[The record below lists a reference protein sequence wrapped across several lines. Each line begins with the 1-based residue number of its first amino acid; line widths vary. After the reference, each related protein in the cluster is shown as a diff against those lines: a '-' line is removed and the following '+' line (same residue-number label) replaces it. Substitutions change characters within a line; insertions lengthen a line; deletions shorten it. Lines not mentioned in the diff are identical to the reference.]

1 MNNNKDVTFLQWNGR
16 GIRRNLDFLQILINQ
31 FSPVAIAWQETR
43 MSMAM
48 SEKHTEDCDFLRG
61 FTPYLSNKH
70 TDDVNEDST
79 QHGVGILIDN
89 QYIASPI
96 KVDVNVE
103 SCQFIAVQLTLNDS
117 CVTLCSLYR
126 KSAVP
131 FVKDDLKKIISK
143 LPKPYMIMG
152 DFNAHSPLWGGDHTC
167 VAGKEVEDFLNETD
181 DVAIFNTKAKTYLS
195 PTYHTYSSIDLT
207 LCSTNILL
215 DYYWDVL
222 DDDYGSD
229 HFPII
234 LKKVNTDDEVE
245 LIPQYNMKKAN
256 WSKFQDLCI
265 QEFESDLAQDPDHI
279 SIFTEGIKKIMDQSI
294 PLSKPSGKRPRPWYN
309 KEVKEACKKSKAA
322 HRRFSNNSTDEN
334 YQHKKIMRAKAR
346 RVIKNSKRKSWRSYV
361 GNLNRYT
368 KIKKVWEM
376 VRKISGK
383 YNQQAYKHLINEQGK
398 KITSKTEIAENMA
411 EGFAESSSSNNYSDE
426 FKKIKE
432 NEEKHNLNF
441 KSNNKEIYNK
451 PYKMR
456 DLKCAIKRAKI
467 TASGPDTIHI
477 QVLKHLPIQTLH
489 ILLDIINDIW
499 IRGDFPTIWREAFI
513 IPIPKPDKVL
523 TNRKNYRPIAL
534 TSQLCK
540 IMERMVNER
549 LVYYLEN
556 SGYLSN
562 FQCGFRKNRNCL
574 DHLIRL
580 ETYIREAFGRD
591 EQAIAIFF
599 DLEKAYDTTWK
610 YGILKD
616 LHDMGIRGYLAQ
628 YIIKFLDN
636 RVFKVKLGSTF
647 SEWHNQEEGV
657 PQGSILSVT
666 LFIIKINDIDS
677 EVKDPQM
684 CSLFVDD
691 FGIVIRGKRL
701 SIMERHLQQ
710 TLDKV
715 QKWAIRNGF
724 KFSIDKTVCVRFH
737 KSNYVKISI

>member
-1 MNNNKDVTFLQWNGR
+1 
-16 GIRRNLDFLQILINQ
+16 
-31 FSPVAIAWQETR
+31 
-43 MSMAM
+43 MAM

-61 FTPYLSNKH
+61 FTPYFSNKH

-96 KVDVNVE
+96 KVDVE

-334 YQHKKIMRAKAR
+334 YQ
-346 RVIKNSKRKSWRSYV
+346 
-361 GNLNRYT
+361 
-368 KIKKVWEM
+368 
-376 VRKISGK
+376 
-383 YNQQAYKHLINEQGK
+383 QP
-398 KITSKTEIAENMA
+398 
-411 EGFAESSSSNNYSDE
+411 NN
-426 FKKIKE
+426 
-432 NEEKHNLNF
+432 
-441 KSNNKEIYNK
+441 
-451 PYKMR
+451 
-456 DLKCAIKRAKI
+456 A
-467 TASGPDTIHI
+467 G
-477 QVLKHLPIQTLH
+477 
-489 ILLDIINDIW
+489 
-499 IRGDFPTIWREAFI
+499 
-513 IPIPKPDKVL
+513 
-523 TNRKNYRPIAL
+523 
-534 TSQLCK
+534 
-540 IMERMVNER
+540 
-549 LVYYLEN
+549 
-556 SGYLSN
+556 
-562 FQCGFRKNRNCL
+562 
-574 DHLIRL
+574 
-580 ETYIREAFGRD
+580 
-591 EQAIAIFF
+591 
-599 DLEKAYDTTWK
+599 
-610 YGILKD
+610 
-616 LHDMGIRGYLAQ
+616 
-628 YIIKFLDN
+628 
-636 RVFKVKLGSTF
+636 
-647 SEWHNQEEGV
+647 
-657 PQGSILSVT
+657 
-666 LFIIKINDIDS
+666 
-677 EVKDPQM
+677 
-684 CSLFVDD
+684 
-691 FGIVIRGKRL
+691 
-701 SIMERHLQQ
+701 
-710 TLDKV
+710 
-715 QKWAIRNGF
+715 
-724 KFSIDKTVCVRFH
+724 
-737 KSNYVKISI
+737 